1 MRELRLYVYRVGHGL
16 CTLLHGINDDG
27 SPYNA
32 VFDCG
37 YQPICKGVEHNGF
50 NIDDNYI
57 NSVLQNMAN
66 LILQGGNNH
75 LDMLVCSHQDIDHNN
90 LIVKLLSFLNQWLEP
105 INKNHWLRC
114 GDCSI
119 INGYTRDTKII
130 TLDNSQNL
138 IIYEYNDSF
147 FCSDNVEITQK
158 VTPLTEELY
167 CNEFH
172 AEAVKDSLRK
182 SGEPNIPAPV
192 FKIIIYANITQEK
205 AKKDSIVQYTQI
217 TGYIEFNGIPFEKE
231 WSSTKCVIFS
241 CWYDDVISD
250 FSRFFYQEFKSR
262 FPQNAYNNII
272 SEFLSWLNR
281 LGAGYFKVP
290 DIMYDCNILSHFIS
304 QINSLRWAAFKL
316 DSVIMGGY
324 SVQDEYN
331 VLKNFIHKY
340 VNYMVPGGELRTCN
354 HYKYLDLSFDG
365 LPRNS
370 WSDTEGIVGTYDISH
385 LYDTNISSIL
395 YNATSVV
402 VNFTYYDCAN
412 NYKSILFPGDITVHN
427 QQDVASRL
435 RDSRA
440 DCQYVFAPHHGSYNS
455 NFFLD
460 KDKKIRTDIDQP
472 LEDLYNAMGPGVS
485 TIFSE
490 CTSNITYYTPRQEFY
505 RIALNFAPNDP
516 RRHKVYMYTTNSSV
530 GWCNE
535 EIERG
540 IYLTG
545 LAFCYVSRE
554 LISSNSNDSMTET
567 GKKYIGKSARPQI
580 NLPPNDLFV

>member
-1 MRELRLYVYRVGHGL
+1 MRELRLYAYRVGHGL
-16 CTLLHGINDDG
+16 CTLLHGIKDDG
-27 SPYNA
+27 EPYNA

-37 YQPICKGVEHNGF
+37 YQPSCSGNDHNGF
-50 NIDDNYI
+50 NIDNNYI
-57 NSVLQNMAN
+57 NRVLQHMAN

-90 LIVKLLSFLNQWLEP
+90 LIVELLSFLNQWLEP

-172 AEAVKDSLRK
+172 AEAVSDRLRK
-182 SGEPNIPAPV
+182 SGEPNI
-192 FKIIIYANITQEK
+192 FKIIINANITQEK

-217 TGYIEFNGIPFEKE
+217 TGFIEFGGNFFKQE
-231 WSSTKCVIFS
+231 WRTEEIVIFS
-241 CWYDDVISD
+241 CWYDKVIAD
-250 FSRFFYQEFKSR
+250 FSRCFSREFNSR
-262 FPQNAYNNII
+262 FPEHYYKEII
-272 SEFLSWLNR
+272 SDFLSWLNE
-281 LGAGYFKVP
+281 LGVGYFKVP
-290 DIMYDCNILSHFIS
+290 DIMYDCNILSHLIS

-324 SVQDEYN
+324 SVQNKYN

-340 VNYMVPGGELRTCN
+340 VNHMVPGGEFKTCN
-354 HYKYLDLSFDG
+354 HYKYLNMSFDG
-365 LPRNS
+365 LPQNS
-370 WSDTEGIVGTYDISH
+370 WSDTEGIVGTNNISNPC
-385 LYDTNISSIL
+385 DTDNSSIL

-402 VNFTYYDCAN
+402 VNFTYYDRAN
-412 NYKSILFPGDITVHN
+412 NYKSILFPGDVTVHN
-427 QQDVASRL
+427 QLNVASRL
-435 RDSRA
+435 RASGA
-440 DCQYVFAPHHGSYNS
+440 DCQFVFAPHHGSYNS
-455 NFFLD
+455 NFIFD
-460 KDKKIRTDIDQP
+460 KDKKIIKDIVQP
-472 LEDLYNAMGPGVS
+472 LEELYRAMGPGVS

-490 CTSNITYYTPRQEFY
+490 CIKNITYYTPRQEFY

-516 RRHKVYMYTTNSSV
+516 RRHKVYMYTTNSNL
-530 GWCNE
+530 GWYNE
-535 EIERG
+535 EIEKG

-545 LAFCYVSRE
+545 LAFCYISRE
-554 LISSNSNDSMTET
+554 LISSNFNDSTIET
-567 GKKYIGKSARPQI
+567 GEKYFGKTDRPQI
-580 NLPPNDLFV
+580 NLPSNDLFV